1 MKILSTQIEI
11 KASAEKVWSLLTD
24 FASFPSWN
32 PFITRAGGE
41 AMKGSRL
48 DLFIKPVGGSGMNI
62 KPTVLKAEPG
72 RELRWLGRLVL
83 PGLVDGEHSFVI
95 EPLGDRQVR
104 LTHQEVFN
112 GVLVPLLMTGSLEK
126 GTRQGFEAMNK
137 ALKARAEE
145 VN

>member
-11 KASAEKVWSLLTD
+11 NASAERVWSLLTD

-32 PFITRAGGE
+32 PFITLATGRAE
-41 AMKGSRL
+41 KDARL
-48 DLFIKPVGGSGMNI
+48 NLFIKPVGGSGMNI

-83 PGLVDGEHSFVI
+83 PGLVDGEHSFII
-95 EPLGDRQVR
+95 EPLGDSRVR

-112 GVLVPLLMTGSLEK
+112 GVLVPLLMTGSLEN
-126 GTRQGFEAMNK
+126 GTRQGFEAMNR

-145 VN
+145 IQ